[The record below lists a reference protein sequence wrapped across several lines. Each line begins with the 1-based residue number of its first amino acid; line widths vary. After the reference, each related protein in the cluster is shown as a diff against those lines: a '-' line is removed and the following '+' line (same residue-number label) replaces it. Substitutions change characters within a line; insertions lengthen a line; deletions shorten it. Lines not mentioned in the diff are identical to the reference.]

1 MSLPPTR
8 FIGPSFFHWAA
19 RDFARRLLGTRTG
32 FVAIPQAMAGFGPAE
47 DDPTNPAGEHHEHSG
62 RRQPALR
69 REAMFC
75 QFFEWVSEA
84 PKEHTS
90 SASAAFGGGGVRARK
105 PPKNA
110 WPCSRLL
117 PALPVDAAPRG
128 SIGWP
133 SAMLPLLP
141 LMSLPRILSPLFLRL
156 AHRLHLAVP
165 GLCVVG
171 QEAMEVTV
179 GRSPSTAPSSV
190 NTRSGKGSEAS
201 EAPMPSWG
209 CWRLRNAGSGVP
221 EARGAYG
228 NSLLLQSSIRDPPC
242 IYIYIM

>member
-1 MSLPPTR
+1 
-8 FIGPSFFHWAA
+8 
-19 RDFARRLLGTRTG
+19 
-32 FVAIPQAMAGFGPAE
+32 
-47 DDPTNPAGEHHEHSG
+47 
-62 RRQPALR
+62 
-69 REAMFC
+69 
-75 QFFEWVSEA
+75 
-84 PKEHTS
+84 
-90 SASAAFGGGGVRARK
+90 
-105 PPKNA
+105 
-110 WPCSRLL
+110 
-117 PALPVDAAPRG
+117 
-128 SIGWP
+128 
-133 SAMLPLLP
+133 MLPLLP

-242 IYIYIM
+242 IYIYTYILCNYVFSSFSVYLFTSLFNFCIIYIYTYIHTYTYTYTYIDVGIGVGIGRHWYWFGYWYWYCHWHWYWYWYSYGY